1 MQAQSSPALPLALQ
15 ARWAAALL
23 AVDPTGLGGLLLRA
37 QAGPVRDAWLT
48 LLRSL
53 MPAGTSL
60 QRLPLQ
66 ASDDRLLG
74 GLDLAATLA
83 VGRPVAQQGLLA
95 AAHGGLLLVHMAE
108 RLPARTAA
116 HLCAALDTGTV
127 QLEREGLSSLSA
139 ARFAVLACDEALP
152 DDAPFSAALADRL
165 GLQLDINGLSLRDV
179 QSWSGLQATPETE
192 IETETETEAAA
203 VKAARSQLSRVVVPD
218 DITQALCAAGL
229 ALGVHSPRAAWLAQR
244 ATRAAAALQGRL
256 VATVDD
262 ASVAACLVLAP
273 RATQQPVV
281 ADETEEQAD
290 TQDGDTPESDT
301 TPAAD
306 QPPPPPQKAQTEDA
320 APPDTTEQ
328 PPSDPAALQDR
339 LVAAAMAALPPG
351 VLAQLMGLDKPRS
364 AGNAG
369 RAGAAAASKNR
380 GRPLAAK
387 PGVPQAGSRLH
398 LVATLRAAAPW
409 QRLRRAQQ
417 IASQATQASQAVQ
430 VRAADFHVQRFQQRR
445 TTTTIF
451 AIDASGSS
459 ALHRLAEAKGAVE
472 LLLAECY
479 VRRDEVAVV
488 SFRGSG
494 AELLLPPTRSLVR
507 AKRCLAGLPGG
518 GGTPLAAG
526 LDATALLA
534 GQVKRQGATPL
545 VVVLTDGRANV
556 ARSGQGGRAQAQAD
570 ALAASRRLRLLGVQV
585 LLVDTSVRAEP
596 AALALAVAMGARY
609 LPLPLADAQS
619 MARAVV
625 SYQKRD

>member
-1 MQAQSSPALPLALQ
+1 MQAQSSPALPPALL

-23 AVDPTGLGGLLLRA
+23 ATDPTGLGGLLLRG
-37 QAGPVRDAWLT
+37 QAGPVRDAWLAGLRA
-48 LLRSL
+48 LL
-53 MPAGTSL
+53 PATVAL

-83 VGRPVAQQGLLA
+83 AGRPVAQQGLLA
-95 AAHGGLLLVHMAE
+95 TAHGGVLLATMAE

-127 QLEREGLSSLSA
+127 QLEREGLSSVA
-139 ARFAVLACDEALP
+139 PARFAVLACDEALP
-152 DDAPFSAALADRL
+152 DDVPLSAALADRL
-165 GLQLDINGLSLRDV
+165 GLQLDITALSLRDL
-179 QSWSGLQATPETE
+179 QDGLGSGAAPDPNGW
-192 IETETETEAAA
+192 AAA
-203 VKAARSQLSRVVVPD
+203 VLQARAQLHEVVVPD
-218 DITQALCAAGL
+218 DITHALCAAGL
-229 ALGVHSPRAAWLAQR
+229 ALGVQAPRAAWLAQR
-244 ATRAAAALQGRL
+244 TTRAVAALQGRA
-256 VATVDD
+256 VATADD
-262 ASVAACLVLAP
+262 AAVAAALVLAP

-281 ADETEEQAD
+281 ADDSVDDSEPAQPESSPEQ
-290 TQDGDTPESDT
+290 QPSDTPQDS
-301 TPAAD
+301 A
-306 QPPPPPQKAQTEDA
+306 EDA
-320 APPDTTEQ
+320 PDSPPEDSPDLSPTHAT
-328 PPSDPAALQDR
+328 ALQDR
-339 LVAAAMAALPPG
+339 LVAAALAALPPG
-351 VLAQLMGLDKPRS
+351 VLARLMGLDKTRGGARS
-364 AGNAG
+364 AG
-369 RAGAAAASKNR
+369 RAGAVAASKTR
-380 GRPLAAK
+380 GRPLGAK

-409 QRLRRAQQ
+409 QRLRRARMQSQMQSQTLAQQ
-417 IASQATQASQAVQ
+417 GLLTAPVQ

-488 SFRGSG
+488 TFRG
-494 AELLLPPTRSLVR
+494 AAAQVLLQPTRSLVR

-526 LDATALLA
+526 LDATAQLA
-534 GQVKRQGATPL
+534 AHVKRQGATPL

-556 ARSGQGGRAQAQAD
+556 ARSGQGGRAQAQTD
-570 ALAASRRLRLLGVQV
+570 ALAASRQLRLLGVQV
-585 LLVDTSVRAEP
+585 LLVDTSPRAEP

-609 LPLPLADAQS
+609 LALPQADAHS
-619 MARAVV
+619 MARAVA
-625 SYQKRD
+625 SHQRRT